1 MASRWIQFKLFN
13 YLSQENN
20 TAKDERK
27 KHFPQKSIGILGFI
41 YNQSK
46 KKRKKR
52 IQLKPQNTVLT
63 TITTVLGW
71 TFHTHPTPMI
81 SIFN

>member
-27 KHFPQKSIGILGFI
+27 KKHFPQKSFWNIRFYISI
-41 YNQSK
+41 QK
-46 KKRKKR
+46 KKNPIKTAKYSAYYLNYRSWLDVSYSPYTNDKH
-52 IQLKPQNTVLT
+52 
-63 TITTVLGW
+63 
-71 TFHTHPTPMI
+71 F
-81 SIFN
+81 

>member
-27 KHFPQKSIGILGFI
+27 KKHFPQKSVGILGFI
-41 YNQSK
+41 YQSK
-46 KKRKKR
+46 KKRNPIKTAKYSAYYHNYR
-52 IQLKPQNTVLT
+52 SWLNVSYSPYTNDKH
-63 TITTVLGW
+63 
-71 TFHTHPTPMI
+71 F
-81 SIFN
+81 